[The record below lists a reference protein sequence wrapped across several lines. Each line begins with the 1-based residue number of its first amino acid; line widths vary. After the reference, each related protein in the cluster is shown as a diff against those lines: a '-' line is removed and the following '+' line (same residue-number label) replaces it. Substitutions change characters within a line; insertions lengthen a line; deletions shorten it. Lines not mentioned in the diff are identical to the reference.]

1 MQRLFMWGFYC
12 VCQINICLQVHFLG
26 RMNTV
31 KVAVSRISSVFLQ
44 HHHHLARRQLDDAG
58 CGTTFL
64 RKFRFFQDIRGN
76 SVSEENL
83 LLLFQSVSFLTRW
96 RNSEEKKRPA
106 LVAVIGHQQPL
117 YTADWCS
124 ITTFPGTDRTLHWH
138 DWGTVI
144 VFICFIGVYR

>member
-26 RMNTV
+26 RMNRV

-44 HHHHLARRQLDDAG
+44 QHHHLARRQLDDAG

-64 RKFRFFQDIRGN
+64 LKFRFFQDIRGN

-96 RNSEEKKRPA
+96 RNSEEKKKTGVRCC
-106 LVAVIGHQQPL
+106 
-117 YTADWCS
+117 DWTS
-124 ITTFPGTDRTLHWH
+124 AAFIYSSLMQHHYFPWHW
-138 DWGTVI
+138 
-144 VFICFIGVYR
+144 